1 MISLIPLRVSRTTAD
16 VTVQSIAGFCV
27 AVSCRLLVFILNPK
41 PPFPRPPLLIQAA
54 DDITLTTNIPPSAAS
69 SLLVSST

>member
-27 AVSCRLLVFILNPK
+27 AVSCRLLLFILSLK
-41 PPFPRPPLLIQAA
+41 PSFSRPPLLIQAV
-54 DDITLTTNIPPSAAS
+54 DDIALTTNILPSAAS
-69 SLLVSST
+69 SLLASST